1 MVKRSRREAS
11 TTHFKLMSNINK
23 TAKTTVENETS
34 LRQATTGVV
43 FTLAP
48 FVVVA
53 GFAAISV
60 TAVAAYSS
68 TANCSTDFGGNLMC
82 LTTW

>member
-23 TAKTTVENETS
+23 TAKTTFENES
-34 LRQATTGVV
+34 YLRQATTGVV

-48 FVVVA
+48 FAVVA
-53 GFAAISV
+53 GFTAIYV

-68 TANCSTDFGGNLMC
+68 TATCSTDFSGNLMC

>member
-1 MVKRSRREAS
+1 
-11 TTHFKLMSNINK
+11 MSNINK
-23 TAKTTVENETS
+23 TAKTTVVNETS

-60 TAVAAYSS
+60 TAADAYSS
-68 TANCSTDFGGNLMC
+68 TATCSTDFGGNLMC

>member
-11 TTHFKLMSNINK
+11 ITHFKLMTNINE
-23 TAKTTVENETS
+23 TAKTTFENES
-34 LRQATTGVV
+34 FLRQATTGVV

-48 FVVVA
+48 FTVVA

-68 TANCSTDFGGNLMC
+68 TATCSTDFGGNLMC